1 MSIIGLVRVAT
12 RRDPRAVVS
21 APGHLG
27 RVKRGRFVCVLA
39 FASATVLAG
48 CGSSSQ
54 TSVSST
60 VPAAS
65 PSAPPSAA
73 PNRAGS
79 KAAWRVLTDAAGAL
93 RNVHGY
99 VMRGVLT
106 QGERRVRLELR
117 VSSLSSMDMTVSTGP
132 STWQIRVVPAGYYLR
147 ANAVFW
153 RGHFGARAAAV
164 AAGHWLQVPSSSAR
178 TFTSTLRSV
187 APGNLSRC
195 MLENHGALS
204 IAGRTRVDGR
214 SAIMIRDAGNA
225 PGSTPSLLAIT
236 ANGPRYP
243 LWVRPTGPGRPGGHI
258 DVCNDGHAG
267 DMGGSV
273 TFGDY
278 GHVPVIQA
286 PKDVL
291 RRPPSA

>member
-1 MSIIGLVRVAT
+1 MSIIGLVRVVT
-12 RRDPRAVVS
+12 RRDARAVVS
-21 APGHLG
+21 AQAHLG
-27 RVKRGRFVCVLA
+27 RVKRGRFVCGLA
-39 FASATVLAG
+39 VGCLIALSG

-60 VPAAS
+60 MPAAS
-65 PSAPPSAA
+65 PPGQPTAA
-73 PNRAGS
+73 PDRAGS
-79 KAAWRVLTDAAGAL
+79 KAAWRVLTDAAAAL
-93 RNVHGY
+93 RDVHGY

-106 QGERRVRLELR
+106 QGERRVRLDLR
-117 VSSLSSMDMTVSTGP
+117 VSSLSSMDMTVSTGV
-132 STWQIRVVPAGYYLR
+132 STWEIRVVPAGYYLR

-214 SAIMIRDAGNA
+214 SAIVIRDAGNA
-225 PGSTPSLLAIT
+225 PGSTPSLLAI
-236 ANGPRYP
+236 AAKDPRYP
-243 LWVRPTGPGRPGGHI
+243 LWVRPTGSGRSGGHI

-278 GHVPVIQA
+278 GRVPAIQA